1 MSKYKSKATKKLKKL
16 LKHSSQYYKLNN
28 FRFLFNISYLLRK
41 KANPNTRIG
50 KAKMT
55 PLMWA
60 VKNKHLSLVKLLLR
74 NGANPL
80 LKDSKG
86 RTLFNQH
93 YSPKGIS
100 QHAAK
105 KIIEK
110 NKKYLFDDMP
120 VPPRPRLRRSGAG
133 RYRPLQQE
141 PRGLLP
147 IRKGVSRPL
156 PQPKPKPKVWKSKSL
171 QEDCNNIR
179 CDYNYLVYADADDAY
194 VLEFNAALA
203 EGQTHEDAEIAAE
216 KIWNETLKKGNKF
229 KPGISVNKFCKG
241 RGCERCGPPK
251 EKGVRYCTK
260 RTYKMKKGGGR

>member
-1 MSKYKSKATKKLKKL
+1 MVRYDSKATKKLKKL
-16 LKHSSQYYKLNN
+16 LKHSPQYYKNN
-28 FRFLFNISYLLRK
+28 NLRFLFNISDLLHQ
-41 KANPNTRIG
+41 KANPNARMR
-50 KAKMT
+50 KVKMT

-133 RYRPLQQE
+133 RYSPLQQE

-156 PQPKPKPKVWKSKSL
+156 PQPKPRVWKCRSL

-229 KPGISVNKFCKG
+229 KPGISVNKFCN
-241 RGCERCGPPK
+241 
-251 EKGVRYCTK
+251 Y
-260 RTYKMKKGGGR
+260 